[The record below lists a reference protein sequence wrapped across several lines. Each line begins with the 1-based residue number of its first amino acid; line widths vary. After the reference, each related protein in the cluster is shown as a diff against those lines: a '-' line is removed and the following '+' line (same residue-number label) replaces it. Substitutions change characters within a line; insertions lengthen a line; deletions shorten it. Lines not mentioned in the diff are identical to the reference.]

1 MTWERFGY
9 ICRKA
14 KGTIKAEEPVSECI
28 SQIESD
34 DNCSLYGDRVGH
46 DSLSRN
52 ILNKIKAMSNKE
64 ATAHWMSIAK

>member
-14 KGTIKAEEPVSECI
+14 KGTIKVEEPVSECI